1 MTVRQGKRRF
11 QGESEVQAQ
20 LLIGATQLEC
30 GANLQRERCV
40 ARYGQ
45 MQRYGQLRDGQM
57 VSLILDNCAL
67 TKEKL
72 ALMCILLKYAGMM

>member
-30 GANLQRERCV
+30 GANLQREGVLPDMDKCKD
-40 ARYGQ
+40 
-45 MQRYGQLRDGQM
+45 M
-57 VSLILDNCAL
+57 DNL
-67 TKEKL
+67 
-72 ALMCILLKYAGMM
+72 GMAKWLV